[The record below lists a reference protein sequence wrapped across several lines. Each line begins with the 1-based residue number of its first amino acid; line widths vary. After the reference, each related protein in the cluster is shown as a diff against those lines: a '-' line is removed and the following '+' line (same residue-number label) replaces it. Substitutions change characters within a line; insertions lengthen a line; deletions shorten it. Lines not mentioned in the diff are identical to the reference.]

1 MPKLLNALLTSDMV
15 ALKKNLT
22 AGHGCLEV
30 DYMRR
35 EAMNRQKNILVI
47 LLLCFVLELSS
58 CASDKASISETR
70 NAASTASQSSTWS
83 NGDYVKQETGNVK
96 IDASVIAPDL
106 TEAPVILAEPFIVDK
121 KTAESLLF
129 QNEEVLNRTDANNV
143 YVLEG
148 SNGSFLN
155 IVESNNFM
163 GNGFLGF
170 GTSFST
176 CINNVFSWQK
186 NVIINNTK
194 EFSTETDLAFASQ
207 KSAIAKVEET
217 LRQLGVKN
225 LGAFTVYSLDNKTLK
240 SEEEK
245 IKTNPDYSAAIA
257 SGKMSFKDSWSEDDD
272 CYFMFIE
279 CHLQGIPVT
288 TDEVYFSKDDESLS
302 GNLITV
308 IYSKRGIEYL
318 QFMNL
323 YQEKSTEQMA
333 QIITLD
339 AAIAALTDKFA
350 SIITANNYVVSKIQ
364 LVYVPTLMG
373 QTNKEFRMIPA
384 WCFTTNEYGVLD
396 QDKSAETDMNA
407 KDETKE
413 LLTTYNILISAVDGK
428 EII

>member
-1 MPKLLNALLTSDMV
+1 
-15 ALKKNLT
+15 
-22 AGHGCLEV
+22 
-30 DYMRR
+30 
-35 EAMNRQKNILVI
+35 MNRKKKILITMLV
-47 LLLCFVLELSS
+47 CFVLVLSS
-58 CASDKASISETR
+58 CASDKPPISETR
-70 NAASTASQSSTWS
+70 YASAAASQALTGS
-83 NGDYVKQETGNVK
+83 NKDYVEQETGNVK
-96 IDASVIAPDL
+96 IDAPVIAPDL
-106 TEAPVILAEPFIVDK
+106 TEVPVILTEPFLVDK

-129 QNEEVLNRTDANNV
+129 QNEKVSNRTDANGV

-148 SNGSFLN
+148 NNGSFLN
-155 IVESNNFM
+155 IVESKNMM

-176 CINNVFSWQK
+176 YINNVFSWQK
-186 NVIINNTK
+186 NVTVNNTK

-207 KSAIAKVEET
+207 KSAIAKVEEA
-217 LRQLGVKN
+217 LQQLGVKN
-225 LGAFTVYSLDNKTLK
+225 LGAVTVYSLDNQTLK

-245 IKTNPDYSAAIA
+245 IKDNPDYSTAIA

-279 CHLQGIPVT
+279 CQLQGIPVT
-288 TDEVYFSKDDESLS
+288 TDEVYFSKDDESVS
-302 GNLITV
+302 GNLITA
-308 IYSKRGIEYL
+308 IYSRRGIEYL

-323 YQEKSTEQMA
+323 YQEKSTELIA
-333 QIITLD
+333 PIITLD
-339 AAIAALTDKFA
+339 AAVASLTDKFA

-373 QTNKEFRMIPA
+373 QKNNEFRMIPA

-396 QDKSAETDMNA
+396 QDKSAEADMNA
-407 KDETKE
+407 MDETKE